1 MIGKILGTGFVC
13 VGLAVG
19 QAPVDAKGVE
29 IATQPGAAKPM
40 AFESVSIRQNK
51 SEVKGTFGATPDG
64 FRMTNM
70 TLGLVIETAYVP
82 QTGSAIF
89 WEPVGFP
96 GWLSKDR
103 YDLEAKVAKADLA
116 EWQNP
121 AKQTEMLRAMLQTM
135 LVDRC
140 KLVVHR
146 ELKDAPVYYLEMGK
160 DKPKLTE
167 SQAGGPYPP
176 GQQSPYPG
184 GGVLVP
190 EGAIVSQFY
199 QAPMTLLAL
208 YLTIQ
213 NQGGRP
219 VQDRTG
225 LSGRYDFAVQWQSAR
240 GQTLTSGVSSD
251 PALALFAAVEALGLK
266 LVAAKG
272 QVETLILDHVE
283 RPTEN

>member
-1 MIGKILGTGFVC
+1 MIRKVLGTGLVC

-19 QAPVDAKGVE
+19 QVQVEGVGVV
-29 IATQPGAAKPM
+29 TRPGAVTAM
-40 AFESVSIRQNK
+40 AFESASIRQNK

-70 TLGLVIETAYVP
+70 ALEQVIVAAYVP
-82 QTGSAIF
+82 QTAGAIF
-89 WEPVGFP
+89 SEPVGSP
-96 GWLSKDR
+96 AWLSKDR
-103 YDLEAKVAKADLA
+103 FDLEAKVSKADLA
-116 EWQNP
+116 DWQNP

-140 KLVVHR
+140 KLVVHS

-167 SQAGGPYPP
+167 SQAGEPAVVSEGPM
-176 GQQSPYPG
+176 
-184 GGVLVP
+184 V
-190 EGAIVSQFY
+190 IQFH
-199 QAPMTLLAL
+199 QAPMTLLAS
-208 YLTIQ
+208 YLTLLD
-213 NQGGRP
+213 QGGRP

-225 LSGRYDFAVQWQSAR
+225 LSGQYDFTLQWQSTR

-251 PALALFAAVEALGLK
+251 PGLALFSAVEALGLK

-272 QVETLILDHVE
+272 QVETLVLDHVE
-283 RPTEN
+283 RPSTN

>member
-176 GQQSPYPG
+176 GQQSPY
-184 GGVLVP
+184 
-190 EGAIVSQFY
+190 
-199 QAPMTLLAL
+199 
-208 YLTIQ
+208 
-213 NQGGRP
+213 
-219 VQDRTG
+219 
-225 LSGRYDFAVQWQSAR
+225 DFALQWESAR
-240 GQTLTSGVSSD
+240 GQTVTSGESTD

>member
-19 QAPVDAKGVE
+19 QAPVDAKGAG
-29 IATQPGAAKPM
+29 ISTQTGVAKPM

-70 TLGLVIETAYVP
+70 TLGLVILTAYVP
-82 QTGSAIF
+82 QTAGAIF

-140 KLVVHR
+140 KLVAHR

-160 DKPKLTE
+160 GKPKLTE
-167 SQAGGPYPP
+167 SQAGESYPS

-184 GGVLVP
+184 GGVVVP
-190 EGAIVSQFY
+190 DGPIVIRFY
-199 QAPMTLLAL
+199 QAPMTLLAS
-208 YLTIQ
+208 YLTIA

-225 LSGRYDFAVQWQSAR
+225 LSGYYDFALQWQSTR

-251 PALALFAAVEALGLK
+251 PALALFSAVEGLGLK
-266 LVAAKG
+266 LVAANG

>member
-19 QAPVDAKGVE
+19 QAPVDAKGAG

-70 TLGLVIETAYVP
+70 TLGLVILTAYVP
-82 QTGSAIF
+82 QTAGAIF

-121 AKQTEMLRAMLQTM
+121 AMQTEMLRAMLQAM

-160 DKPKLTE
+160 GKPKLTE

-184 GGVLVP
+184 GGVVVP
-190 EGAIVSQFY
+190 DGPSVIRFY
-199 QAPMTLLAL
+199 QAPMTLLAS
-208 YLTIQ
+208 YLTIE

-225 LSGRYDFAVQWQSAR
+225 LSGYYDFALQWQSAR

-251 PALALFAAVEALGLK
+251 PALALFSAVEGLGLK
-266 LVAAKG
+266 LVAANG
-272 QVETLILDHVE
+272 QVETLVLDHVE
-283 RPTEN
+283 RPSEN